1 MAIRF
6 HHRDF
11 YDSAQGNYEL
21 PPLHTFR
28 NLSSLLVSYN
38 DNIPLAYYNRE
49 IALTIAASPNL
60 TRFSLK
66 SRAEPN
72 SNPSTSEMCTSLQT
86 LFGNMTSPQLAE
98 LELRGI
104 PLSAAGL
111 SQTLS
116 RKLKSLTICTPRGSR
131 RFKFAWA
138 ELFITLEE
146 IGVELSLLSVTGME
160 AAMDE
165 LFSYLISYGDVLQD
179 LKIDSIMLDSQDQE
193 DKAGYRFWDQIVPH
207 HKGSLKVLCITPLCE
222 GEWCYGP
229 AAAAAISQCLS
240 LRSLNMSCRK
250 VEPEWARAKLS
261 LASTKKVIESLN
273 LTELRGCPKNSA
285 VRIIFFL
292 FLFPKRVCLRFFH
305 FFAGYPGERKR

>member
-49 IALTIAASPNL
+49 IALKIAASPHL

-72 SNPSTSEMCTSLQT
+72 GNPFISEMCTSLQT
-86 LFGNMTSPQLAE
+86 LFGNTTSPQLAQ

-116 RKLKSLTICTPRGSR
+116 RKLKSLTICKPRGSC

-138 ELFITLEE
+138 ELLITLEE

-165 LFSYLISYGDVLQD
+165 LFSYLISYGDVLQN
-179 LKIDSIMLDSQDQE
+179 LKIDSIMMDSQDQE

-229 AAAAAISQCLS
+229 AAAAAT
-240 LRSLNMSCRK
+240 
-250 VEPEWARAKLS
+250 
-261 LASTKKVIESLN
+261 ST
-273 LTELRGCPKNSA
+273 A
-285 VRIIFFL
+285 
-292 FLFPKRVCLRFFH
+292 
-305 FFAGYPGERKR
+305 